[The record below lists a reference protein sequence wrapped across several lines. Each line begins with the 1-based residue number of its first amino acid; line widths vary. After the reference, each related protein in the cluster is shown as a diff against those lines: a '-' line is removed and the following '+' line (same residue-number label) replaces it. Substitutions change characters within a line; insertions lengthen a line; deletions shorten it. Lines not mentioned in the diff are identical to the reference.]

1 MALIKCREC
10 EREISSEART
20 CPHCGCRTRERKKL
34 NTWHKAILAAIAV
47 VFVIVTVV
55 VVSNNAWKSVVS
67 VKYVGYVSETINGG
81 EYVYEVTNE
90 SEKTRKNVRAIVRV
104 EALFD
109 TIEFEDYVDS
119 SLYVGETVE
128 FTINRTEIEEAF
140 EKENA
145 NSDWIK
151 TVEVVKITWK

>member
-1 MALIKCREC
+1 M
-10 EREISSEART
+10 
-20 CPHCGCRTRERKKL
+20 
-34 NTWHKAILAAIAV
+34 LAAIAV
-47 VFVIVTVV
+47 VLVIVTVV
-55 VVSNNAWKSVVS
+55 VVSSNAWKSVVS

-109 TIEFEDYVDS
+109 TVEFEDYVDS

-128 FTINRTEIEEAF
+128 FTINRAEIEEAF

-151 TVEVVKITWK
+151 TVEVVKIMWK